1 MNHQQLLN
9 TLNEHDFTATASEL
23 HGLLT
28 GLVAGGM
35 FRGSEDH
42 LVHMA
47 DLFNNGLSVKGSLKQ
62 ASNDITNDIFDQL
75 ASEDMSFTLMLL
87 DDDETLSDQAEELIN
102 WVQYFL
108 VGFGLNQRDIK
119 MASNDVRE
127 IIEDFTNITRMDSEI
142 EDSNEG
148 QADFYEVV
156 EFIRVS
162 AVLIHQEFGKPVQEE
177 DKKNKT
183 LH

>member
-9 TLNEHDFTATASEL
+9 VINEHDFTATASEL

-35 FRGSEDH
+35 FRGSQDH
-42 LVHMA
+42 LAHLA
-47 DLFNNGLSVKGSLKQ
+47 DLFNNGVAISGSLKST
-62 ASNDITNDIFDQL
+62 SNELVLGIFDAL
-75 ASEDMSFTLMLL
+75 ISEDMSFKLVLME
-87 DDDETLSDQAEELIN
+87 DDESLADQAEELIN

-108 VGFGLNQRDIK
+108 VGFGLNQRDLK

-127 IIEDFTNITRMDSEI
+127 IIEDFTNITRMDSAL

-148 QADFYEVV
+148 QADFYEVA
-156 EFIRVS
+156 EFVRIS
-162 AVLIHQEFGKPVQEE
+162 AILVHQEFGKPVQNDDEV
-177 DKKNKT
+177 KKT

>member
-1 MNHQQLLN
+1 MNHQQIMQV
-9 TLNEHDFTATASEL
+9 LNEHDFTATASEL

-28 GLVAGGM
+28 GLIAGGM
-35 FRGSEDH
+35 FKGSEDY
-42 LVHMA
+42 LAHMA
-47 DLFNNGLSVKGSLKQ
+47 DLFNNGLAVKGSLKT
-62 ASNDITNDIFDQL
+62 ASTDLSNLIFDQL
-75 ASEDMSFTLMLL
+75 ASEDMSFEILLL
-87 DDDETLSDQAEELIN
+87 DDDETLSEQAEELIN

-119 MASNDVRE
+119 MASNEVRE
-127 IIEDFTNITRMDSEI
+127 IIEDFTNITRMDSEL
-142 EDSNEG
+142 EDNNEN

-162 AVLIHQEFGKPVQEE
+162 AVLIHQEFGKRIETVES
-177 DKKNKT
+177 KNKT

>member
-1 MNHQQLLN
+1 MTHQQLLQV
-9 TLNEHDFTATASEL
+9 LNEHDFTATASEL

-35 FRGSEDH
+35 FKGSEDY

-47 DLFNNGLSVKGSLKQ
+47 DLFNNGLAVKGTLKA
-62 ASNDITNDIFDQL
+62 ASDEFTNLIFDQL
-75 ASEDMSFTLMLL
+75 ASEDMSFEILLL
-87 DDDETLSDQAEELIN
+87 DDDETLSEQAEELIN

-119 MASNDVRE
+119 MASNDVKE
-127 IIEDFTNITRMDSEI
+127 IIEDFTNITRMDSEL
-142 EDSNEG
+142 EDSNDN

-156 EFIRVS
+156 EFVRVS

-177 DKKNKT
+177 TPEKKT